1 MAPIV
6 LTMPIGA
13 IMSEFYRKDAI
24 PFIAESLNMLGI
36 FINKV
41 EFFAI
46 NILGVILER
55 KYNLS

>member
-41 EFFAI
+41 EFFAMK
-46 NILGVILER
+46 LF
-55 KYNLS
+55 Y